1 MLDKVV
7 DTSFEELA
15 FVVSFD
21 IQLGTKVADT
31 DLDTFVEVQVVAFAL
46 HTVLAVAVVVVVV
59 VVVDMIVDKMVVNK
73 EKDNRYSFYQKFD
86 TNLVEFVG
94 MLVIV
99 FAVHL
104 TGNQMDI
111 KAVNTD

>member
-15 FVVSFD
+15 FVSFVD
-21 IQLGTKVADT
+21 IQLGTKVVDT
-31 DLDTFVEVQVVAFAL
+31 DLGTFVEVQVVAFAL
-46 HTVLAVAVVVVVV
+46 PTVLAVAVVVV
-59 VVVDMIVDKMVVNK
+59 VVVDMIVDKMAINK
-73 EKDNRYSFYQKFD
+73 EKDNRYSFYQEFD

-99 FAVHL
+99 FAVYL

-111 KAVNTD
+111 MVVNTD